1 MDGNSSPSWYD
12 SSCTH
17 TGFKDR
23 AWWKVDLGKVE
34 GVSEVYIVNREQSG
48 ERLSKFEIR
57 VGRSPFVTLPAT
69 FVCTHMTSFQ
79 FLLRQLF
86 GKKN

>member
-1 MDGNSSPSWYD
+1 MDGNSLPSWYN

-17 TGFKDR
+17 TGFIDK
-23 AWWKVDLGKVE
+23 AWWKVDLGNVE
-34 GVSEVYIVNREQSG
+34 RVSEVYIVNRDERG

-69 FVCTHMTSFQ
+69 SVCTYTTSIQ
-79 FLLRQLF
+79 FLFRQLF